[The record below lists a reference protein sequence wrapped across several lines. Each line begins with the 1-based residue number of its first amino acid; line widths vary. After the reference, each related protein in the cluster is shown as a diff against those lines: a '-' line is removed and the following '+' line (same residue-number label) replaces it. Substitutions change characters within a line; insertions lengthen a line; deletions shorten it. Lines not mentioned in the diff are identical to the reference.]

1 MNGDYQTR
9 AEYRH
14 DHSENNQKSK
24 KPRNP
29 LRWVYRVIGL
39 IIVLLCIGGAYEYH
53 KIHSTAQG
61 VFSSGSGK
69 VSKKLRQG
77 KPVSVL
83 AMGTDVGALKRGS
96 KGGNTD
102 TLELITINPKKET
115 VTMTSIPRDILI
127 KVDTDEGADYVKL
140 NAAYQIGGAKQTVKQ
155 VKELLGVPID
165 YYAVVNMGVLKKVV
179 NAVGGV
185 DVNNPFAFDYE
196 GQHFAKGKLHLN
208 GHDALQYSRM
218 RYDDPKG
225 DYGRQNR
232 QQQVIKS
239 IMKNFKKSG
248 SISAANKI
256 LDAVKDGV
264 KTNIP
269 IDNVATLYSNY
280 HVALNNIKTEH
291 FQGLDATIEGVSF
304 QIASPKE
311 INRVSKLI
319 RNQLG
324 LKAKKVVNNET
335 KMYNLQTTYDGYTN
349 TNFVLPN
356 GASYNTPG
364 SGTSNTISSSSKSSS
379 SLSDSST
386 HGTTTSSDTTYGSYS
401 TDYSTGYGAAGY

>member
-14 DHSENNQKSK
+14 DHNQNNQSQNSPK
-24 KPRNP
+24 KPRNK
-29 LRWVYRVIGL
+29 LRWVYRFIGL

-61 VFSSGSGK
+61 VFSDGSGK
-69 VSKKLRQG
+69 ISKKLKEG

-83 AMGTDVGALKRGS
+83 AMGTDVGALDRGN

-102 TLELITINPKKET
+102 TLELVTINPKKET

-196 GQHFAKGKLHLN
+196 GQHFAKG
-208 GHDALQYSRM
+208 RM

-232 QQQVIKS
+232 QQQVMKS
-239 IMKNFKKSG
+239 VMKKFKESG

-256 LDAVKDGV
+256 MDAVKDGV

-269 IDNVATLYSNY
+269 IDNVATLYTNY
-280 HVALNNIKTEH
+280 HVALKNIKTEH

-335 KMYNLQTTYDGYTN
+335 KMYNLQTTYDGYSN
-349 TNFVLPN
+349 TNFVLQN

-364 SGTSNTISSSSKSSS
+364 SGTSNTISSSSKKSSS
-379 SLSDSST
+379 SLSGSST
-386 HGTTTSSDTTYGSYS
+386 YGTKYSADTTYGSYS
-401 TDYSTGYGAAGY
+401 TNNSTSYSAGY